1 MTFVRLTSVFDR
13 VQESGRKNLGSYKS
27 DNNLLETIK
36 IIM

>member
-1 MTFVRLTSVFDR
+1 MTFVRLISVFDR
-13 VQESGRKNLGSYKS
+13 ESGLKNVGSYKS

>member
-1 MTFVRLTSVFDR
+1 MAFVHLTSVFDG
-13 VQESGRKNLGSYKS
+13 VQEFGFKNLGSYKS